1 MGRVAVVT
9 GGASGMSRSIC
20 EHFARRGDRVG
31 VLDINGEGATA
42 VADELRAEGAA
53 AIGCAVDVA
62 DRASIEDAIGRVRS
76 ELGPVEILVTGA
88 AISKF
93 ELFTDISVESWQ
105 RVLSV
110 NLTGTF
116 HCIQVAIPDMI
127 AAGWGRIVTISS
139 SAGQVGTPMHAHYA
153 ASKGGVIAL
162 TRALAFDYARM
173 GITVNNIAPH
183 YIDTPMFRAGI
194 AATRSANVATDAD
207 GDRLPVGRLGTGD
220 DIAACC
226 MYLTS
231 DEASFITGQ
240 LYGVNGGAL
249 P

>member
-1 MGRVAVVT
+1 MT

-139 SAGQVGTPMHAHYA
+139 SAGQVGTLEKDFTFADPE
-153 ASKGGVIAL
+153 K
-162 TRALAFDYARM
+162 
-173 GITVNNIAPH
+173 AP
-183 YIDTPMFRAGI
+183 PKPKPGM
-194 AATRSANVATDAD
+194 
-207 GDRLPVGRLGTGD
+207 
-220 DIAACC
+220 
-226 MYLTS
+226 
-231 DEASFITGQ
+231 
-240 LYGVNGGAL
+240 
-249 P
+249 